1 MVYEYSGFV
10 TVNGA
15 RSKST
20 PHVFDSIRNIIT
32 KIYNANGH
40 KVDTLHGDCE
50 KVNLSLAQPLGAI
63 SCTLVASLP
72 ADHAHRVERT
82 VQTLIGVCS
91 AMLASLSYHLP
102 DKYILPLL
110 QAAAYCR
117 NSLVTP
123 KTSPF
128 TPNELVLHSPPST
141 PPFPFGHCCMVTVP
155 IDKRIS
161 NAKLYET
168 YPKLE
173 SKTELGVCM
182 GHDST
187 TGGTLFLL
195 ANGFIVPRSPTPM
208 LINVIPFDW
217 KRKEYPIPDN
227 SPIG

>member
-1 MVYEYSGFV
+1 MVDDYSGFV
-10 TVNGA
+10 TVTGA

-20 PHVFDSIRNIIT
+20 SHVFDSIRSIIT
-32 KIYNANGH
+32 KIYIANGH

-72 ADHAHRVERT
+72 ADHNHRVECT

-91 AMLASLSYHLP
+91 GMLASLPYHLP
-102 DKYILPLL
+102 DKYILSLL

-141 PPFPFGHCCMVTVP
+141 PAFPYGHCCMVTVP
-155 IDKRIS
+155 LDKRIS
-161 NAKLYET
+161 L
-168 YPKLE
+168 
-173 SKTELGVCM
+173 
-182 GHDST
+182 ST
-187 TGGTLFLL
+187 LQL
-195 ANGFIVPRSPTPM
+195 
-208 LINVIPFDW
+208 
-217 KRKEYPIPDN
+217 
-227 SPIG
+227 